1 MYLWL
6 FLFPLQI
13 MRSHIM
19 IMIRTTLI
27 SLFWIWLC
35 LSGQWSQKVNFF
47 FFFFF
52 FFWWGFFHFAFFVFY
67 FFYQV
72 DEARRWKSFFFFFGG
87 GGDNLPSPAHCSRR
101 LTKVFRTV
109 SVCFVLIGFMFN
121 SIKKSWKDSNVRTF
135 LDITYDIWIFLIFYR
150 RRRRM
155 LWLTICILR
164 LQWK

>member
-1 MYLWL
+1 
-6 FLFPLQI
+6 
-13 MRSHIM
+13 M

-27 SLFWIWLC
+27 SLFWIWLS
-35 LSGQWSQKVNFF
+35 LSEQWSQKVKKVFF

-52 FFWWGFFHFAFFVFY
+52 FFL
-67 FFYQV
+67 
-72 DEARRWKSFFFFFGG
+72 G

-135 LDITYDIWIFLIFYR
+135 LDTYHIWYLNFLDILQKEKEIVMTYN
-150 RRRRM
+150 M
-155 LWLTICILR
+155 HLTIAMEIIRTLE
-164 LQWK
+164 LLFVAQIFWVMQLLTQMNAI